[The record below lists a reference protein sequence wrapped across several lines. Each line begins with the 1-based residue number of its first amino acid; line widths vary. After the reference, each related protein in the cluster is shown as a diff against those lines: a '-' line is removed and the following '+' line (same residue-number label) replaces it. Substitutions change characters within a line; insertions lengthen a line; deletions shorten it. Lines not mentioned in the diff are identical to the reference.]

1 MLGCRLGNVRGDCP
15 KCRRRAGAMANFPR
29 PHLPPHRTA
38 LALTL
43 SAQFSGGTG
52 WNEPVRI
59 CRPGLLV
66 SHIERLGHT

>member
-1 MLGCRLGNVRGDCP
+1 MINHIPPVDKRQPARHPLRLF
-15 KCRRRAGAMANFPR
+15 ASAPR